1 MTGEMSAQMTAMI
14 AHGQSLHLPITDA
27 SRVAEARRTVGRL
40 AVESHLS
47 ETDAGRAQIVATEL
61 ANNLARHA
69 QEGFLIARLLQ
80 ETEGRGVEIAAIDRG
95 PGMDIE
101 RCLADGY
108 STGGTPGTG
117 LGAAQRVSDLFD
129 AYSSPAGTVA
139 VARIMAKAGAAH
151 DDAAAEARME
161 VGAVCLAKTGEQIS
175 GDAWAVAPS
184 AGRRTLIIIA
194 DGLGHGPIAA
204 EASAA
209 ALAVFHEQA
218 PSGRGPADILA
229 EIHRRLRSTRGAAV
243 SIAEISPALSEIRF
257 AGLGNVAGVVISGA
271 TRRGLVSHNGTAGAT
286 SGTPR
291 EMSYPFPSQ
300 SVLVMASDGLATHWD
315 LGRYAGVVT
324 RRPAV
329 ISGLLCRDFSRGRDD
344 LTVVAAREAG

>member
-1 MTGEMSAQMTAMI
+1 
-14 AHGQSLHLPITDA
+14 
-27 SRVAEARRTVGRL
+27 
-40 AVESHLS
+40 
-47 ETDAGRAQIVATEL
+47 
-61 ANNLARHA
+61 
-69 QEGFLIARLLQ
+69 
-80 ETEGRGVEIAAIDRG
+80 
-95 PGMDIE
+95 MDIE
-101 RCLADGY
+101 RCLTDGY

-139 VARIMAKAGAAH
+139 VARIRAKAGTST
-151 DDAAAEARME
+151 DASAGPQME
-161 VGAVCLAKTGEQIS
+161 IGATCLAKTGEQIS
-175 GDAWAVAPS
+175 GDAWAVAPA

-344 LTVVAAREAG
+344 LTVVVAREAG